1 MLNMRTTEEIK
12 KEITDAVLAD
22 ETLRTAFGLNSNEE
36 WDNQIS
42 SVSILNLL
50 IYIMAMAART
60 VEWLYNQFREEVE
73 ERIAAALPGTVS
85 WYWNKVMQFQ
95 YGDELN
101 ENGTYDVVDESKRII
116 THCAVLE
123 VDNGILIKVNK
134 GDNTYEALT
143 PTELA
148 ALQNYVDL
156 IKFAGTYAVCYSYD
170 PDEVAIELNI
180 WRNPMVLDS
189 NMNRISD
196 GESVIENAVLEYLN
210 GIVYG
215 GVFNKTKLLDAIQ
228 SVDGVEDVTI
238 ADGSIYSP
246 SNDTIRNFSDFIQNY
261 RSNSGHFLLDEVVCY
276 DMLNQ

>member
-1 MLNMRTTEEIK
+1 MRTTEEIK

-22 ETLRTAFGLNSNEE
+22 ETLRTAFGLSSNEE
-36 WDNQIS
+36 WDNQVS
-42 SVSILNLL
+42 AVSILNLL

>member
-1 MLNMRTTEEIK
+1 MRTTEEIK

-22 ETLRTAFGLNSNEE
+22 ETLRTAFGLSSNEE
-36 WDNQIS
+36 WDNQVS
-42 SVSILNLL
+42 AVSILNLL
-50 IYIMAMAART
+50 IYIMAMAAHT
-60 VEWLYNQFREEVE
+60 VEWLYNQFCEEVE

-246 SNDTIRNFSDFIQNY
+246 SNDTIRNFGDFIQNY

>member
-1 MLNMRTTEEIK
+1 MRTTEEIK

-22 ETLRTAFGLNSNEE
+22 EILRTAFGLSSNEE
-36 WDNQIS
+36 WDNQVS
-42 SVSILNLL
+42 AVSILNLL

-60 VEWLYNQFREEVE
+60 VEWLYNQFCEEVE

-95 YGDELN
+95 YGDDLN

-246 SNDTIRNFSDFIQNY
+246 SNDTIRNFGDFIQNY

>member
-1 MLNMRTTEEIK
+1 MRTKEEIK

-22 ETLRTAFGLNSNEE
+22 ETLRTAFGLSSNEE
-36 WDNQIS
+36 WDSQVS

-50 IYIMAMAART
+50 IYIMTMAART
-60 VEWLYNQFREEVE
+60 VEWLYGQFCEEVE

-101 ENGTYDVVDESKRII
+101 ENGTYDVVDETKRII

-123 VDNGILIKVNK
+123 VENGILVKVNK
-134 GDNTYEALT
+134 GDSTYEALT
-143 PTELA
+143 ATELA
-148 ALQNYVDL
+148 ALQNYVNE

-246 SNDTIRNFSDFIQNY
+246 SNDTTRNFGDFIQNH
-261 RSNSGHFLLDEVVCY
+261 RSNSGHFLLDEIVCY
-276 DMLNQ
+276 DMINQ

>member
-1 MLNMRTTEEIK
+1 MRTTEEIK

-22 ETLRTAFGLNSNEE
+22 ETLRTAFGLSSNEE
-36 WDNQIS
+36 WDNQVS
-42 SVSILNLL
+42 AVSILNLL

-60 VEWLYNQFREEVE
+60 VEWLYNQFCEEVE

-246 SNDTIRNFSDFIQNY
+246 SNDTIRNFGDFIQNY

>member
-1 MLNMRTTEEIK
+1 MRTTEEIK

-22 ETLRTAFGLNSNEE
+22 ETLRTAFGLSSNEE
-36 WDNQIS
+36 WDNQVS
-42 SVSILNLL
+42 AVSILNLL

-60 VEWLYNQFREEVE
+60 VEWLYNQFCEEVE

-95 YGDELN
+95 YGDDLN

-246 SNDTIRNFSDFIQNY
+246 SNDTIRNFGDFIQNY

>member
-1 MLNMRTTEEIK
+1 MRTTEEIK

-36 WDNQIS
+36 WDNQVS

>member
-1 MLNMRTTEEIK
+1 M
-12 KEITDAVLAD
+12 LAD
-22 ETLRTAFGLNSNEE
+22 ETLRTAFGLSPNEE
-36 WDNQIS
+36 WDNQVS
-42 SVSILNLL
+42 AVSILNLL

-60 VEWLYNQFREEVE
+60 VEWLYNQFCEEVE

-246 SNDTIRNFSDFIQNY
+246 SNDTIRNFGDFIQNY